1 MISKGGG
8 KVKSSI
14 VAGLIAGIVAAIVGY
29 IVGYILM
36 SMGIYPASPI
46 NSTIWYMVLLVIW
59 GIVFAPIFAKAYNII
74 PGNGWKKG
82 LNYGL
87 LIWLLSTIYAA
98 SWLTLPLT
106 AAGFITAGYYC
117 VFGIFTRI
125 AYGVALGALYKK

>member
-1 MISKGGG
+1 M
-8 KVKSSI
+8 KSSI
-14 VAGLIAGIVAAIVGY
+14 TAGLIAGIVAAIVGY
-29 IVGYILM
+29 IVGYTLV
-36 SMGIYPASPI
+36 SMGIYPASPT

-74 PGNGWKKG
+74 PGKGWKKG

-87 LIWLLSTIYAA
+87 LIWVLSTIYGAL
-98 SWLTLPLT
+98 WLTLPLT
-106 AAGFITAGYYC
+106 TASFVAAAYYA

>member
-1 MISKGGG
+1 M
-8 KVKSSI
+8 KSSI
-14 VAGLIAGIVAAIVGY
+14 TAGLIAGIVAAIVGY
-29 IVGYILM
+29 IVGYTLV
-36 SMGIYPASPI
+36 SMGIYPASPT

-74 PGNGWKKG
+74 PGKGWKKG

-87 LIWLLSTIYAA
+87 LIWLLSTIYGAL
-98 SWLTLPLT
+98 WLTLPLT
-106 AAGFITAGYYC
+106 TASFVAAVYYA

>member
-1 MISKGGG
+1 LIRGSE
-8 KVKSSI
+8 KVKNSI

-29 IVGYILM
+29 IVGSILVL
-36 SMGIYPASPI
+36 MGMTTASPL

-59 GIVFAPIFAKAYNII
+59 GIVFAPVFAKAYNII
-74 PGNGWKKG
+74 PGKGWKKG

-87 LIWLLSTIYAA
+87 LIWVLSTIYAA

-106 AAGFITAGYYC
+106 AAGFIEATFYAI
-117 VFGIFTRI
+117 FGIFTRI